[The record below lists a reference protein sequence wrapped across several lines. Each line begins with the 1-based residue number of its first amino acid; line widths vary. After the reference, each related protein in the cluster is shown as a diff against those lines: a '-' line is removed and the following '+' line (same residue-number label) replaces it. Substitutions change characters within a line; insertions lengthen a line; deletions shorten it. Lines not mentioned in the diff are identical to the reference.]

1 MRKAV
6 CKYCGGIL
14 TISFKD
20 YGEDSGYDSPD
31 RWIVRHRTESCS
43 NCGYFKRLNQI
54 TVPDDV
60 KTRNYWNTLESTR
73 YCDRHIPTR
82 QSIGDGFLKS
92 EVLWKPGIYI
102 RTSTWRQEE

>member
-6 CKYCGGIL
+6 CEYCGCIL

-31 RWIVRHRTESCS
+31 RWIVRHRTESCT

-54 TVPDDV
+54 TVPDSA
-60 KTRNYWNTLESTR
+60 KTRNYWNTLESTG
-73 YCDRHIPTR
+73 YCDRHTSTR
-82 QSIGDGFLKS
+82 QSIGDGFLEN
-92 EVLWKPGIYI
+92 EVLWKPGIYA
-102 RTSTWRQEE
+102 RTNTWR